1 MTKSVAVIAC
11 GAIAAH
17 VHDISQR
24 NNLDLHVE
32 PVNPLLHNRPEGIA
46 PEVDALL
53 GELTP
58 VHDKVVI
65 AYADCGTYGEL
76 DKVCAKHNVERLAG
90 EHCYDVFATAEKMR
104 EEFEKEPGTFVLT
117 DYLVKSFRR
126 SVMQEMGLEKYPEL
140 RDDYFHSYKRIIWL
154 AQHQTSELH
163 AAAQDAAEL
172 LELPLEIIQVGDK
185 YLEEQLIALIGES

>member
-1 MTKSVAVIAC
+1 MSRVAVVAC
-11 GAIAAH
+11 GALAAH

-46 PEVDALL
+46 PEVDQLL

-154 AQHQTSELH
+154 AQHQTTELH
-163 AAAQDAAEL
+163 AAAQDAADL
-172 LELPLEIIQVGDK
+172 LQLPLEIIQVGDK
-185 YLEEQLIALIGES
+185 YLEEQLVALIGESK